1 MKRYGYVN
9 RHALIARMVNMTGD
23 NDWEHVALEVAKQIL
38 TEHAIERFKARQREA
53 GERDGR

>member
-9 RHALIARMVNMTGD
+9 RNALIARLINMTGD
-23 NDWEHVALEVAKQIL
+23 NDWENIAVEIAKRILAERALDQLA
-38 TEHAIERFKARQREA
+38 ARQREA